1 MNIFKPDLI
10 LLHAPSVYD
19 FRKEPIMFGPISD
32 VIPSTAVFEMYPV
45 GFSAISEYLGER
57 GFTVR
62 IINLAFQMLDDPAFD
77 PEQLLKKLSPI
88 AFGID
93 LHWLPH
99 AHGSLEVARLCKKYH
114 PHIPVIFG
122 GYSATYFH
130 QELILY
136 PQVDVVVRGDST
148 EETML
153 QVLEAIKNNGSLTAI
168 PGITCKEKGT
178 VTINQPVK
186 PVSDLN
192 HCSNNYLAL
201 FKNSIKFGVKGFTPI
216 YDWWEYPITAV
227 MTCRGCTQNCV
238 ICGGSRYA
246 LKKFCSREE
255 IAYRRP
261 ELIVEDLKNICRYT
275 RAPVFVVGDLRQ
287 PGDDYAETILQGLS
301 NLKFDNR
308 VVIEL
313 FEPAPESYFK
323 RVSGSI
329 RHFNFEISPE
339 SHDET
344 VRRASGKLY
353 SNHDLEASIT
363 AALTYGCEKFDIF
376 FMIGVPRQTCQS
388 VMETIDYCDYLMQK
402 YDRRLNAFISPL
414 APFVDPGSIAYE
426 ESEKVGYRIFY
437 RTLEEYRTA
446 LLAPSWKH
454 TLSYETQW
462 MSRDEIAAST
472 YEAALRLNRLK
483 RKYGRI
489 SAEVFQDVEGRIMI
503 AVELIKK
510 IDEIMEKVPASE
522 QRNALLALKKD
533 IDRVNEST
541 LCHTE
546 EIKWPTAKSPFRFF
560 NIVKDVLMGK

>member
-1 MNIFKPDLI
+1 MPFFKPDLI

-19 FRKEPIMFGPISD
+19 FRREPIMFGPISD

-99 AHGSLEVARLCKKYH
+99 AHGSLAVAELCKKYH
-114 PHIPVIFG
+114 PEIPVIFG

-130 QELILY
+130 EELIQY

-148 EETML
+148 EESMQ
-153 QVLEAIKNNGSLTAI
+153 QVLTAI
-168 PGITCKEKGT
+168 KKGGSFSAVPGITWKKNGQ
-178 VTINQPVK
+178 VTINPPARPVA
-186 PVSDLN
+186 DLN
-192 HCSNNYLAL
+192 HCSNNYLSL

-216 YDWWEYPITAV
+216 YDWWDYPITAV

-246 LKKFCSREE
+246 LKKFCDRGE
-255 IAYRRP
+255 IAYRSP
-261 ELIVEDLKNICRYT
+261 GLIVQDIRKICRYT
-275 RAPVFVVGDLRQ
+275 RAPIFVVGDLRQ
-287 PGDDYAETILQGLS
+287 PGDDYAETILAGLR
-301 NLKFDNR
+301 NMKFDNR

-323 RVSGSI
+323 KVAESI

-339 SHDET
+339 SHDEA
-344 VRRASGKLY
+344 VRKASGKLY
-353 SNHDLEASIT
+353 SNHDMEASIS
-363 AALTYGCEKFDIF
+363 AALASGCEKLDIF
-376 FMIGVPRQTCQS
+376 FMIGVPRQTSDS
-388 VMETIDYCDYLMQK
+388 VMETIEYCDYLMQK

-426 ESEKVGYRIFY
+426 ESEKTGYRIYY
-437 RTLEEYRTA
+437 RTLEEYRQA

-462 MSRDEIAAST
+462 LTRNEIASST

-489 SAEVFQDVEGRIMI
+489 SEEVFQDVEGRITT

-510 IDEIMEKVPASE
+510 IDGILEQGTASE
-522 QRNALLALKKD
+522 QRSALFALKKD
-533 IDRVNEST
+533 IDRANEST
-541 LCHTE
+541 MCHTE
-546 EIKWPTAKSPFRFF
+546 EIKWPAARSPFRFL
-560 NIVKDVLMGK
+560 NIVKDMVLGR